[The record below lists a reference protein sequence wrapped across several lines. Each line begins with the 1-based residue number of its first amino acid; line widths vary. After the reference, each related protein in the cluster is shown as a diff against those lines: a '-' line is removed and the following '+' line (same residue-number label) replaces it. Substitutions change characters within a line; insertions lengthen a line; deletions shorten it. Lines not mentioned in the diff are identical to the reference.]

1 MNVPRKKLCKRIA
14 YSGNRIN
21 CIKKNSLVVDK
32 FRDIFQKRY
41 VVVLMSKWKSA
52 IKKSVNMDIEDII
65 RDIQELISTDA
76 ENNSGKVPH
85 LEKAVEALTRA
96 LR

>member
-1 MNVPRKKLCKRIA
+1 
-14 YSGNRIN
+14 
-21 CIKKNSLVVDK
+21 
-32 FRDIFQKRY
+32 
-41 VVVLMSKWKSA
+41 MSKWKSA
-52 IKKSVNMDIEDII
+52 IKKSVNMDIEDLI

>member
-1 MNVPRKKLCKRIA
+1 
-14 YSGNRIN
+14 
-21 CIKKNSLVVDK
+21 
-32 FRDIFQKRY
+32 
-41 VVVLMSKWKSA
+41 MSSWKSA

-65 RDIQELISTDA
+65 SNIQELISTDA
-76 ENNSGKVPH
+76 ENNSDKVPH